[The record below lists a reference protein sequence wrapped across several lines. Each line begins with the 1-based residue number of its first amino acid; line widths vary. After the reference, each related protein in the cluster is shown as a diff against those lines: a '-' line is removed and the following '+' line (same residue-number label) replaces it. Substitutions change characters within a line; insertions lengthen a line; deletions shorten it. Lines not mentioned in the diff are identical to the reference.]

1 VAGLRYVKGEETI
14 LALIL
19 IALVPSVFVM
29 PFTNGLMPVF
39 AEEVLSSGPNGL
51 GLLLS
56 SFGVG
61 AMAGTFALASMGNMR
76 KKGVLLFVAP
86 ILTGLGMMLLSKTT
100 WLPLSALTMALVGV
114 FHVMYRVTN
123 NTLLQTLTP
132 DEYRGRVMSIYLLDH
147 GLVPLGSFLAG
158 TIAELVG
165 SAGAI
170 LTGGLIDAALILLV
184 VFRFK
189 SLLRITV

>member
-1 VAGLRYVKGEETI
+1 
-14 LALIL
+14 
-19 IALVPSVFVM
+19 M

-39 AEEVLSSGPNGL
+39 AEEVLHSGPSGL
-51 GLLLS
+51 GILLS

-61 AMAGTFALASMGNMR
+61 AMVGSLELACVGNAA
-76 KKGVLLFVAP
+76 KKGVLVFVAP
-86 ILTGLGMMLLSKTT
+86 ILTGLGMMLLSRTT
-100 WLPLSALTMALVGV
+100 WLPLSALMMALVGV
-114 FHVMYRVTN
+114 FHIMYRVVN

-165 SAGAI
+165 SAGTI
-170 LTGGLIDAALILLV
+170 LMGGFIDAALILLV
-184 VFRFK
+184 FFRYK

>member
-1 VAGLRYVKGEETI
+1 
-14 LALIL
+14 
-19 IALVPSVFVM
+19 
-29 PFTNGLMPVF
+29 
-39 AEEVLSSGPNGL
+39 
-51 GLLLS
+51 
-56 SFGVG
+56 
-61 AMAGTFALASMGNMR
+61 
-76 KKGVLLFVAP
+76 
-86 ILTGLGMMLLSKTT
+86 
-100 WLPLSALTMALVGV
+100 
-114 FHVMYRVTN
+114 
-123 NTLLQTLTP
+123 
-132 DEYRGRVMSIYLLDH
+132 MSIYLLDH